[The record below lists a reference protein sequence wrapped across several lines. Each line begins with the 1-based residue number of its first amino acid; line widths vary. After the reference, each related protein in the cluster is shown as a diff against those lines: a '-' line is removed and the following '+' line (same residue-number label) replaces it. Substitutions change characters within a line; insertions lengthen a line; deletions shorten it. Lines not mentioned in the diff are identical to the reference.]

1 MALIR
6 MPRKAADV
14 ILCPAQLTFVVQVDH
29 ASQVERLLLSNENPR
44 FERGFR
50 NAYRYE
56 WKPRFL
62 CAL

>member
-14 ILCPAQLTFVVQVDH
+14 ILCPAQLIFVVQVDH
-29 ASQVERLLLSNENPR
+29 ASQVERLLLLSNENPR

-50 NAYRYE
+50 KAYSYE
-56 WKPRFL
+56 
-62 CAL
+62 